1 MRGGAGIMGK
11 LVMLSALAEGTSMAT
26 LGIEEEYL
34 LLNPETGLPV
44 PEADQVA
51 EYLEGSLHVARD
63 DIQRELLNCQ
73 IETATPVCTT
83 LTEAEESL
91 LNFRRQLDS
100 AARKAEVR
108 AAATGT
114 AARIEDDYPQ
124 LTDKQRY
131 HELKA
136 SAKGIVADQF
146 VNGQHVHVSVPDKEA
161 GVQAL
166 NRIRPWMPAIVALG
180 ANSPYWLGRDS
191 GFASWRIVHYRRW
204 PVQGCTPI
212 FADAADYERR
222 IQRLV
227 DAGVI
232 IDRGVLTWLA
242 RLSDHYPT
250 LEVRAADVQL
260 EAQDAVLIASI
271 VRGLVVTALQDE
283 EAGKDYLVPDAELL
297 DAAVWQAGREG
308 LSERLIDP
316 QSGVLLPARDVINLL
331 VRTIRPALEE
341 AGDSAWV
348 DASLQRI
355 WTEGTGADR
364 QRRAMQSGG
373 LPALMELYARSLTAE
388 A

>member
-1 MRGGAGIMGK
+1 
-11 LVMLSALAEGTSMAT
+11 MAT

-44 PEADQVA
+44 PEADRVA

-146 VNGQHVHVSVPDKEA
+146 VNGQHVHVSVPDKET
-161 GVQAL
+161 GVQVL

-260 EAQDAVLIASI
+260 EAQDAVLIAAV
-271 VRGLVVTALQDE
+271 VRGLVMTALQDE
-283 EAGKDYLVPDAELL
+283 EAGKDYPVPDVELL

-308 LSERLIDP
+308 LSDKLIDP
-316 QSGVLLPARDVINLL
+316 HSGVLLPARDVVNLL

-373 LPALMELYARSLTAE
+373 QPALMDLYARSLTAE